1 MDMLVPNRAC
11 HPRVSYAAW
20 HMGSIRNACQLLVE
34 GGTPMAREDM
44 VTRFSFGRVRRIYW
58 LVLTA
63 TLLVALLL
71 RAVTLWHSATSTLQ
85 VRACLWPDVPRLGQP
100 AQLLVTP
107 LNATDRTALQG
118 PWAHA
123 VVNRDMLDMP
133 MVTHPV
139 DVHGHAKDA
148 LAFSIPLTFEMAGKW
163 WIHVSVQTPGRPPW
177 QTQLQTTVLEAGA
190 LARDAKATTAGS
202 FERACSAGVPLQTRE
217 AGGRGL

>member
-1 MDMLVPNRAC
+1 
-11 HPRVSYAAW
+11 
-20 HMGSIRNACQLLVE
+20 
-34 GGTPMAREDM
+34 MAREDM

-71 RAVTLWHSATSTLQ
+71 PAVALWHSASSTLQ

-139 DVHGHAKDA
+139 DVHGHAKDT

-190 LARDAKATTAGS
+190 LARDANATPAGS
-202 FERACSAGVPLQTRE
+202 SATACSAGAALPTRE